1 MINAAIWSGLR
12 YFHAVAEQLSF
23 TRAAEVLNV
32 TPGAVSQQ
40 VKQLESRL
48 GYRLFQRTTRQLR
61 LTEQGKRLAQA
72 VSLGYGAIH
81 ETLALLASSQLRGRV
96 RLVVIPSFCL
106 QWLVP
111 RLGEFYRTFPDI
123 DLHIDARDQLQGLA
137 DASYDLAIDYRVA
150 SSADPSPFL
159 SEWLIPVCSPE
170 LLTDGKPLAKAQS
183 LLGYPLLH
191 DSAPWLGAGQD
202 EEWLHWLAQAGVN
215 PDPIQ
220 GQLYF
225 NRADLALQAA
235 EAGHGIALGRRAL
248 IADQLDSGRLVI
260 AYDQAIR
267 SPASYFLQTTPA
279 GLDNARV
286 LAFQQWLLSLVK
298 TIEYA

>member
-1 MINAAIWSGLR
+1 MINTAIWSGLR

-32 TPGAVSQQ
+32 TTGAVSQQ

-48 GYRLFQRTTRQLR
+48 GYSLFKRTTRQLR
-61 LTEQGKRLAQA
+61 LTEQGKHLAQA
-72 VSLGYGAIH
+72 FSLGYRAID
-81 ETLALLASSQLRGRV
+81 EALAVLTSSQLRGRL

-123 DLHIDARDQLQGLA
+123 DLHIDARDQLQGLV
-137 DASYDLAIDYRVA
+137 DAGYDLAIDYRVA
-150 SSADPSPFL
+150 ISGDQSPFL
-159 SEWLIPVCSPE
+159 AEWLIPVCSPD
-170 LLTDGKPLAKAQS
+170 LLIDGKPLAKAEN

-191 DSAPWLGAGQD
+191 DSAPWIGAGRD
-202 EEWLHWLAQAGVN
+202 EEWLHWLDQTGVN
-215 PDPIQ
+215 PEPIQ

-248 IADQLDSGRLVI
+248 IADQLASGRLVI
-260 AYDQAIR
+260 AYDQSIR
-267 SPASYFLQTTPA
+267 SPASYFLQTTPG
-279 GLDNARV
+279 GLDNTRV
-286 LAFQQWLLSLVK
+286 LAFQHWLLSLVK
-298 TIEYA
+298 TIECV